1 MTNALEK
8 FEIYYA
14 TLIRGGSSF
23 QLYCRVTFFPRKNGI
38 LKTESS
44 REQEAYGDG
53 YVKSKASGESHQQSE
68 DCFQAKCHHC
78 DDYLMGELSRC
89 LLGYGFCL

>member
-44 REQEAYGDG
+44 RG
-53 YVKSKASGESHQQSE
+53 SKN
-68 DCFQAKCHHC
+68 
-78 DDYLMGELSRC
+78 LMETATLNQRHLVRVTNS
-89 LLGYGFCL
+89 LKTAFKLNVTTAMTI